1 MDGRKK
7 NFVLTNIKFQK
18 SHSVQMITRRNA
30 LKSLS
35 LGAGILLSNNVANAQ
50 ISKKESQFSFCL
62 NTSTIMGQNPGLLG
76 YLEIAAKAGYDGV
89 ELWIR
94 DIQRFLD
101 EGNSMDTLRKHL
113 KDSGLVFENAIGFA
127 PWMVD
132 DDQKRKTGFEQMEKE
147 MNILAELG
155 CKRVAAPAAGVTGHL
170 DLFKA
175 GERYKELLDLG
186 RKTGV
191 MPQLEFWGAF
201 PYFHHLGQVLMVAA
215 VANDPDARILPDVYH
230 LFRGG
235 SGYEGLKMLNGDL
248 IEIFHMNDFIDTVP
262 RERQEDKDR
271 VFPGDGV
278 APMNQILTDLKKMG
292 GKKVLSLEL
301 FNQGYW
307 KQDALQVARLG
318 LIKMKKLVELV

>member
-1 MDGRKK
+1 
-7 NFVLTNIKFQK
+7 
-18 SHSVQMITRRNA
+18 MITRRDA
-30 LKSLS
+30 IKSLG
-35 LGAGILLSNNVANAQ
+35 LGSGLLLTNHIVNAQ
-50 ISKKESQFSFCL
+50 SSKKESQLSFCL

-94 DIQRFLD
+94 DIQAFLD
-101 EGNSMDTLRKHL
+101 SGNTLASLRKRII
-113 KDSGLVFENAIGFA
+113 DSGLKFENAIGFA

-132 DDQKRKTGFEQMEKE
+132 DDQKRKAGFEQMEKE
-147 MNILAELG
+147 MNVLAELG
-155 CKRVAAPAAGVTGHL
+155 CKRVAAPAAGVTGQL

-186 RKTGV
+186 RKTEV

-235 SGYEGLKMLNGDL
+235 SGYEGLKMLSGDL
-248 IEIFHMNDFIDTVP
+248 IEIFHLNDFVDTIP
-262 RERQEDKDR
+262 REKQEDKDR
-271 VFPGDGV
+271 VYPGDGA
-278 APMNQILTDLKKMG
+278 APMKQILADIKNMG
-292 GKKVLSLEL
+292 GEKVLSLEL
-301 FNQGYW
+301 FNKYYW
-307 KQDALQVARLG
+307 QQDALQVARMG
-318 LIKMKKLVELV
+318 LSKMKKLVEEI